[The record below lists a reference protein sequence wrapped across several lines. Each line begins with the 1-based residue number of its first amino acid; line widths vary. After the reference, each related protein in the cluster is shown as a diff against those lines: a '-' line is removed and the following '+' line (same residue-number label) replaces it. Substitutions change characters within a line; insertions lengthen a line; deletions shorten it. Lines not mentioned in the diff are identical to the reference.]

1 MLIESYFRSDRE
13 RREIFP
19 VEMAGFP
26 CICRRSEL
34 RKHRR
39 RTIPWHWHN
48 AFEITYV
55 DEGALVYRTPEQT
68 VTILKGE
75 ALFTN
80 SGVLHT
86 CTAADPEG
94 CIYYTHLFEMSF
106 LSGMYNSVFEEKYFL
121 PVSRN
126 SAFQLWLV
134 KPDSLPRMRMIEA
147 VLRAVELH
155 RSEPPEYEFDLR
167 TELCAFWRGML
178 NDSAEVRAS
187 MPQRSNADTERIKA
201 MMDYIQENCAERL
214 TLDQIAASANIS
226 RRECTRCFRRCIDS
240 TPNEYLNA
248 CRLRMAADMLL
259 RTGKGVLEI
268 SEACGFSSA
277 SYFGKVFR
285 GATGLTPRE
294 FRAQNR

>member
-86 CTAADPEG
+86 CTAADSPTG
-94 CIYYTHLFEMSF
+94 A
-106 LSGMYNSVFEEKYFL
+106 
-121 PVSRN
+121 SR
-126 SAFQLWLV
+126 SAT
-134 KPDSLPRMRMIEA
+134 PR
-147 VLRAVELH
+147 
-155 RSEPPEYEFDLR
+155 
-167 TELCAFWRGML
+167 
-178 NDSAEVRAS
+178 
-187 MPQRSNADTERIKA
+187 
-201 MMDYIQENCAERL
+201 
-214 TLDQIAASANIS
+214 
-226 RRECTRCFRRCIDS
+226 
-240 TPNEYLNA
+240 
-248 CRLRMAADMLL
+248 
-259 RTGKGVLEI
+259 
-268 SEACGFSSA
+268 SA
-277 SYFGKVFR
+277 SLR
-285 GATGLTPRE
+285 SA
-294 FRAQNR
+294 RAAR